1 MDTVSMLD
9 KMRFY
14 CQPILPLVYDESMS
28 YYETLCKVVGQ
39 LNTTGETVNKLNEGL
54 TGEIA
59 DRQAADSELDERLKL
74 IESTNAKTHFL
85 VFDGANP
92 NGGFPTRHELYQWVE
107 AGDAIFTLF
116 RTYEEGRGQID
127 AVSCSY
133 NAGNWG
139 SEASN
144 DFSIIVPIETSYDA
158 TRDYAVKQ
166 KVAKLTIPP
175 IPQTNLN
182 APWGL
187 QIIEVNTPYTSAE
200 GVVNLVAV
208 INDSDSVNCSITPSE
223 FLGLYNTTRGGKNLC
238 VAVNAKLSYD
248 GLARSSSVATVDTT
262 NRKIRIAFERDYGT
276 FIENGVKQLNKTLD
290 YIIGDASTNVW
301 THETIDSKT
310 LDLSRYEGFQ
320 FTRGENNVITAN
332 DESTPNAVWAQ
343 YQSDHSGK
351 IYQNLPVHLIDT
363 VDNAE
368 YWNGVFDIK
377 DGNHMTF
384 TFVTSNYA
392 TSSVKM
398 LVRVIELSADVN
410 TTVWKYAEKEFELPL
425 NGSNGV
431 VTYTASKV
439 GEGEY
444 KAAAHKTEY
453 QVDFAEGVP
462 AIIAS
467 IEAGNRVILR
477 ADLKESG
484 SELGATPLYFA
495 SGYTRIDIFSN
506 AISYVFSGS
515 ISNGHYTL
523 ELNSGLAHA
532 TLTSYGEVLPEPN
545 PDGTDNGKVPTIN
558 GKKWELKT
566 LPTAAPVDTAMSD
579 TSTNAVQNKVIKKYV
594 DNNAS
599 VAGAV
604 RYDAK
609 QALEGAQKL
618 QARQNI
624 GAVGYNSPQFQGFL
638 TLAPANAPLGTG
650 VGLSPTRDGNNFAL
664 DISDVNENTP
674 TLLTGVKTPTDA
686 DTNAAATVEYVN
698 AKLES
703 GDVTGQN
710 ANLLDKNDTANQAP
724 GKVFYVSSSNATLTN
739 ANGDTAIYFPVGK
752 WGAGVYKF
760 PIDYIQYG
768 GSVAYKTALF
778 NADKG
783 YIKTKISTAV
793 DTSDDTAYIL
803 SLDITQDEIDSG
815 TYYIGLSIRTQQLGT
830 SAMVVKD
837 MDYPDSYIEYG
848 TTTYKVQKLDNELAG
863 KKASFCGD
871 SICAGTSVGTAS
883 PIYGQG
889 WAGIIGKKNGMTWQN
904 LGVNGATVSET
915 SASTGTLIIVNQL
928 AKAYHD
934 ADYIIL
940 EGGCNDFDQMSGSTD
955 ENTMG
960 KITAGWDDSYIK
972 TTFAGALEHLF
983 YEAVTKHPNAKIG
996 YIIPPLMG
1004 RRNWEQY
1011 ETISYRVYF
1020 NLAIDICKKWGIPY
1034 LDLWYNS
1041 PLNPNL
1047 TVYYDPELGV
1057 NGNIADASK
1066 CYVDGQ
1072 HLTTTGYELIAPQI
1086 EAWMRTL

>member
-1 MDTVSMLD
+1 MDTVSMLN

-59 DRQAADSELDERLKL
+59 DRQAADAELDERLKV
-74 IESTNAKTHFL
+74 IEDTNKKTHFL

-116 RTYEEGRGQID
+116 RTYEEGRGQIY
-127 AVSCSY
+127 AASCSY

-144 DFSIIVPIETSYDA
+144 DFSIIVPLETTYDS
-158 TRDYAVKQ
+158 TGKLAVKQ
-166 KVAKLTIPP
+166 KIVKLTIPP

-182 APWGL
+182 APWRL
-187 QIIEVNTPYTSAE
+187 QIIEINTPSTSAE

-310 LDLSRYEGFQ
+310 LDFSRYEGFQ

-351 IYQNLPVHLIDT
+351 IYQNLPVRLIDT

-368 YWNGVFDIK
+368 YWNGVFGIK
-377 DGNHMTF
+377 DDNHMTF
-384 TFVTSNYA
+384 TFVTSNYTTA
-392 TSSVKM
+392 PGKM

-410 TTVWKYAEKEFELPL
+410 TTVWKYAEKEFELPI

-462 AIIAS
+462 AIITS

-477 ADLKESG
+477 VDLKESG

-523 ELNSGLAHA
+523 ELNSGLVHA

-545 PDGTDNGKVPTIN
+545 PDGTDNGKVPTVN
-558 GKKWELKT
+558 GTKWGLKT
-566 LPTAAPVDTAMSD
+566 LPNAATVDTAMSD

-594 DNNAS
+594 DNNAAA
-599 VAGAV
+599 AGAV
-604 RYDAK
+604 RYDTK
-609 QALEGAQKL
+609 QTLEFAQQA
-618 QARQNI
+618 QARRNIDAAPQNTPNFT
-624 GAVGYNSPQFQGFL
+624 GYITITPPNGDM
-638 TLAPANAPLGTG
+638 GHG
-650 VGLSPTRDGNNFAL
+650 VGMTASVAGGGHQYAL
-664 DISDVNENTP
+664 NISDVDEGEP
-674 TLLTGVKTPTDA
+674 TLLTGVRTPTDT
-686 DTNAAATVEYVN
+686 DTNAAANV
-698 AKLES
+698 
-703 GDVTGQN
+703 
-710 ANLLDKNDTANQAP
+710 
-724 GKVFYVSSSNATLTN
+724 
-739 ANGDTAIYFPVGK
+739 
-752 WGAGVYKF
+752 
-760 PIDYIQYG
+760 
-768 GSVAYKTALF
+768 
-778 NADKG
+778 
-783 YIKTKISTAV
+783 
-793 DTSDDTAYIL
+793 AYIL
-803 SLDITQDEIDSG
+803 SKGYLTLDT
-815 TYYIGLSIRTQQLGT
+815 LP
-830 SAMVVKD
+830 K
-837 MDYPDSYIEYG
+837 YG
-848 TTTYKVQKLDNELAG
+848 G
-863 KKASFCGD
+863 
-871 SICAGTSVGTAS
+871 
-883 PIYGQG
+883 
-889 WAGIIGKKNGMTWQN
+889 
-904 LGVNGATVSET
+904 ET
-915 SASTGTLIIVNQL
+915 
-928 AKAYHD
+928 
-934 ADYIIL
+934 
-940 EGGCNDFDQMSGSTD
+940 E
-955 ENTMG
+955 
-960 KITAGWDDSYIK
+960 
-972 TTFAGALEHLF
+972 
-983 YEAVTKHPNAKIG
+983 
-996 YIIPPLMG
+996 
-1004 RRNWEQY
+1004 
-1011 ETISYRVYF
+1011 
-1020 NLAIDICKKWGIPY
+1020 
-1034 LDLWYNS
+1034 
-1041 PLNPNL
+1041 
-1047 TVYYDPELGV
+1047 
-1057 NGNIADASK
+1057 
-1066 CYVDGQ
+1066 
-1072 HLTTTGYELIAPQI
+1072 
-1086 EAWMRTL
+1086 

>member
-1 MDTVSMLD
+1 MDTVNMLN
-9 KMRFY
+9 KMSFY
-14 CQPILPLVYDESMS
+14 CQPILPLVYDESIS

-39 LNTTGETVNKLNEGL
+39 LNTTGDAVNKLNDGL

-59 DRQAADSELDERLKL
+59 ARQAADAALDERLKL

-92 NGGFPTRHELYQWVE
+92 NGGFPTRSELYQWVHE
-107 AGDAIFTLF
+107 GDAIFTLF
-116 RTYEEGRGQID
+116 RTHEEGRGQIY
-127 AVSCSY
+127 AASCSY

-158 TRDYAVKQ
+158 TQDYTVKQ
-166 KVAKLTIPP
+166 KVAKLSIPLS
-175 IPQTNLN
+175 PQTNLN

-187 QIIEVNTPYTSAE
+187 QIIEINTPSTSAE

-248 GLARSSSVATVDTT
+248 ALARSSSVATVDTI

-290 YIIGDASTNVW
+290 YIIGDVSTNVW
-301 THETIDSKT
+301 SHETIDSKT
-310 LDLSRYEGFQ
+310 LDFSRYEGFQ

-332 DESTPNAVWAQ
+332 DESTPNAVYAQ
-343 YQSDHSGK
+343 YHSDTSGK
-351 IYQNLPVHLIDT
+351 IYQNLPVRLIDT

-368 YWNGVFDIK
+368 YWNGTFDIK
-377 DGNHMTF
+377 DDRHMTF
-384 TFVTSNYA
+384 TFVTSNYVTA
-392 TSSVKM
+392 SRKM

-410 TTVWKYAEKEFELPL
+410 TTTWKYAEKEFELPFV
-425 NGSNGV
+425 GYDHIT
-431 VTYTASKV
+431 VTS
-439 GEGEY
+439 
-444 KAAAHKTEY
+444 TEVRSLGY
-453 QVDFAEGVP
+453 DAE
-462 AIIAS
+462 
-467 IEAGNRVILR
+467 E
-477 ADLKESG
+477 
-484 SELGATPLYFA
+484 GATKYTVFFDASFDSILANLAANKPMKFNITLPDNDGDIPISFNTGYVSALGNSLYLFTGTLA
-495 SGYTRIDIFSN
+495 GAPIALSFT
-506 AISYVFSGS
+506 ALGS
-515 ISNGHYTL
+515 
-523 ELNSGLAHA
+523 A
-532 TLTSYGEVLPEPN
+532 TIYIYGDYLPEPN
-545 PDGTDNGKVPTIN
+545 PDDSDDGKVLVVN
-558 GKKWELKT
+558 KHKWELKAPSGGGSADAVLYTAQT
-566 LPTAAPVDTAMSD
+566 LTTE
-579 TSTNAVQNKVIKKYV
+579 QK
-594 DNNAS
+594 
-599 VAGAV
+599 
-604 RYDAK
+604 K
-609 QALEGAQKL
+609 QARK
-618 QARQNI
+618 NI
-624 GAVGYNSPQFQGFL
+624 EAADSVWPTITGGVSLCPEHITDSNDAAHVKTTRTSGDDYTF
-638 TLAPANAPLGTG
+638 TL
-650 VGLSPTRDGNNFAL
+650 DGGP
-664 DISDVNENTP
+664 ENQP
-674 TLLTGVKTPTDA
+674 VLVKGIRTPTDA

-703 GDVTGQN
+703 GDVTVQN
-710 ANLLDKNDTANQAP
+710 ANLLDKNDTANQAQ
-724 GKVFYVSSSNATLTN
+724 GKLFYVGRSTATLRDSNA
-739 ANGDTAIYFPVGK
+739 DTAIYFPVGK
-752 WGAGVYKF
+752 WGAGNYKF
-760 PIDYIQYG
+760 PIDYVQYG
-768 GSVAYKTALF
+768 TNAPYKTALF

-793 DTSDDTAYIL
+793 DTRDNTAHIL

-815 TYYIGLSIRTQQLGT
+815 TYYIGLSIRTSQLGT

-837 MDYPDSYIEYG
+837 MYYPDSYIEYG
-848 TTTYKVQKLDNELAG
+848 TTTYKGQKLDNELAG

-915 SASTGTLIIVNQL
+915 SESTGTLIIVNQL
-928 AKAYHD
+928 AKAYPD

-955 ENTMG
+955 ENKRG

-1004 RRNWEQY
+1004 LRNWEQY

-1047 TVYYDPELGV
+1047 TVYYDSSLGP

-1072 HLTTTGYELIAPQI
+1072 HLTTAGYELIAPQI